1 MTDELIKSLDNDRL
15 FKFVDLNPRSTIKV
29 IELRL
34 ESLKNHTKIYGH
46 SAFTIA
52 ARFKLQGL
60 MRWHEAILLDLE
72 AEKKIELR
80 KLHEKQFLD
89 YVNKSKIDKLNNK
102 TKNLPLNKQQKKQNY
117 LTSSSV
123 AHLSLCLSK

>member
-52 ARFKLQGL
+52 ARFKLQDL
-60 MRWHEAILLDLE
+60 MGWHEGVLLNLE

-89 YVNKSKIDKLNNK
+89 YVNESKIEKLNNK